1 MHNNIYLPLNISLL
15 EIGVNQ
21 VYLITDFIKTQMTK
35 FSCIILPDV
44 TNITN
49 LIKTKNIIVYALM
62 DKTRGIIISCYVF
75 RLIELSYDGEKAV
88 ECIATLYECN
98 KDIFIKGFNMALQKL
113 IGYDLVLIEDTAHTN
128 IIIDGINVSNT
139 ISPTI
144 SPTTKFISP
153 TAFFFYNYAC
163 YSIKK
168 NEFLI
173 IY

>member
-1 MHNNIYLPLNISLL
+1 
-15 EIGVNQ
+15 
-21 VYLITDFIKTQMTK
+21 
-35 FSCIILPDV
+35 
-44 TNITN
+44 
-49 LIKTKNIIVYALM
+49 
-62 DKTRGIIISCYVF
+62 
-75 RLIELSYDGEKAV
+75 
-88 ECIATLYECN
+88 
-98 KDIFIKGFNMALQKL
+98 MALQKL
-113 IGYDLVLIEDTAHTN
+113 IGYDLVLVEDTSHTN

-139 ISPTI
+139 IGPTI